1 MKRPG
6 FTLIELLIV
15 IAIIALL
22 AALLIPVLHGS
33 RQRAGTLLCGSR
45 IKQLTLGL
53 TMYENDNQTF
63 PYGFFDSFTP
73 PPRDYVGSPTYDRM
87 GWWWFH
93 FLEGY
98 NEMDSAIFRC
108 PSKSLGH
115 PRLQS
120 CILYG
125 NYGVNLSICRNPDD
139 TQSRSEEFVGTPLA
153 NSDISQPSRTLL
165 IVDCGYSI
173 ISWWHATEV
182 PPPTPA
188 GSPGEA
194 AAYVPGLEIN
204 KNRKLLPGQQRD
216 AMYGR
221 HPNKTVNIG
230 FADGHV
236 SPTKAD
242 DLFVEKTR
250 DAYTNR
256 SPLWSPQ

>member
-22 AALLIPVLHGS
+22 TALLIPVLHGS
-33 RQRAGTLLCGSR
+33 RQRARALLCGSR

-63 PYGFFDSFTP
+63 PHGFFDSFTP
-73 PPRDYVGSPTYDRM
+73 PQGGYVGSPTYDRM

-98 NEMDSAIFRC
+98 NDMDSAIFRC

-125 NYGVNLSICRNPDD
+125 NYGVNLSICRSPDD

-153 NSDISQPSRTLL
+153 NSDIPQPSRTLL
-165 IVDCGYSI
+165 IVDCGYSM

-188 GSPGEA
+188 SSPGEA
-194 AAYVPGLEIN
+194 TAYVSGLEIN

-216 AMYGR
+216 ALYGR

-230 FADGHV
+230 FADGHI
-236 SPTKAD
+236 SATKAD
-242 DLFVEKTR
+242 DLFVEKTA